1 MRGSREI
8 SLVPSL
14 HRAST
19 DALILLSQLYI
30 LVATVVLVAA
40 PLPLPMNKSNLHNK
54 EKQLEV
60 HVVIY
65 EELLDLHRGLC
76 FADNY

>member
-1 MRGSREI
+1 MLEGTQVSQACL
-8 SLVPSL
+8 LV
-14 HRAST
+14 
-19 DALILLSQLYI
+19 LLSRPYI
-30 LVATVVLVAA
+30 LVATVVLLVAA

-60 HVVIY
+60 HVVTKIFGSY
-65 EELLDLHRGLC
+65 SEHRGLC

>member
-1 MRGSREI
+1 MSQACL
-8 SLVPSL
+8 LV
-14 HRAST
+14 
-19 DALILLSQLYI
+19 LLSRPYI
-30 LVATVVLVAA
+30 LVATVVLLVAA

-60 HVVIY
+60 HVVTKNFGSY
-65 EELLDLHRGLC
+65 SEHRGLC